1 MTTPTD
7 AQLDALWA
15 EACKRHDLTR
25 DMVRAFA
32 RAAIAAAHPQQPAR
46 VPLTEEQIVMDA
58 IMMMPTSIASDC
70 AKACEYGIRFAER
83 HHGIVP
89 APTTDQSHPQR

>member
-7 AQLDALWA
+7 AQLDALWSKT
-15 EACKRHDLTR
+15 CRNHKLTLTR

-46 VPLTEEQIVMDA
+46 VPLTEAQIMAACSPLGWAQLSPMEVARA
-58 IMMMPTSIASDC
+58 IEA
-70 AKACEYGIRFAER
+70 A
-83 HHGIVP
+83 HGIVP
-89 APTTDQSHPQR
+89 VPTTDKEQR